1 MLSDVNLLCQPE
13 RDPSMLRNRN
23 QFLKHEIPIV
33 ERDLEVR
40 HGEVERV
47 EKSLTRKIIG
57 RYRRWVLRNRHGVP
71 IKAYETIVVSMLN
84 RILGKG
90 NQDPEK
96 RYQRWLEAHELTF
109 ERIKA
114 IAATA
119 AAFPYRPLISVFISV
134 RGDVIENFLIRSID
148 SVRAQ
153 LYDHWE
159 VCIARDGASENHV
172 GMVIERFVAADPR
185 IREKRLPEGEF
196 VVFLDQHG
204 ELSRD
209 ALFEIVKRINR
220 NLQADLIY
228 WDEDKLDTK
237 GSRRTP
243 FFKPDWSPDLI
254 LSMNYVGKSVAIR
267 KNLLDTIGGLRS
279 EHGAEQ
285 TYDLLLR
292 AAERTQEIDHI
303 PKVLYH
309 QHGANSSSQQVQM
322 VEEALRRRGLC
333 GKVETSEGK
342 HHSVRYEIRGDPSVS
357 IIIPTRDKW
366 QLLKKCIDSIAQKT
380 DYPNY
385 EIVVLDNDSS
395 DPATFK
401 YFREVS
407 PQARVLRC
415 PGPFN
420 FSAISNRGAAEA
432 RGDFLLFLNNDTEV
446 LRPDWMRAL
455 IEQAQRPEVGAVG
468 AKLLFSDGRIQHA
481 GIVLGI
487 DGVAGHAFRLV
498 PDDVPNPQLAN
509 VIRNCSGVT
518 GACMTIRRSLFDQLG
533 GFDQSLAIDF
543 NDVDLCLRLRR
554 LGYLIVYTPLALL
567 HHHESATRR
576 GFRREPYQEIFLRRW
591 GNYINNGDPY
601 YNRNLT
607 LVSEDWNVAT

>member
-1 MLSDVNLLCQPE
+1 MLSDVNLLCRAE
-13 RDPSMLRNRN
+13 SDPLMLRNRN
-23 QFLKHEIPIV
+23 EFLKHEIPIV
-33 ERDLEVR
+33 ERDFKVR
-40 HGEVERV
+40 HGEAERG
-47 EKSLTRKIIG
+47 EKSLTGKIVGI
-57 RYRRWVLRNRHGVP
+57 YRRWATRNRHGVP
-71 IKAYETIVVSMLN
+71 ISAYETIVVSMLN
-84 RILGKG
+84 RIVGNRDPGKG
-90 NQDPEK
+90 
-96 RYQRWLEAHELTF
+96 YQRWVEAHELTS
-109 ERIKA
+109 EGIKA

-119 AAFPYRPLISVFISV
+119 AAFPHRPLISVFISV
-134 RGDVIENFLIRSID
+134 RGDVMENFLVRAID

-153 LYDHWE
+153 IYDNWE
-159 VCIARDGASENHV
+159 LCFARDAGSEERVGAE
-172 GMVIERFVAADPR
+172 IDQFVADDTR
-185 IREKRLPEGEF
+185 IRETRLPKGEF
-196 VVFLDQHG
+196 VILLDQHG

-209 ALFEIVKRINR
+209 AVFEIVRRING

-228 WDEDKLDTK
+228 WDEDKLDAK

-267 KNLLDTIGGLRS
+267 RNLLDEIGGLRS
-279 EHGAEQ
+279 EHDAEQ

-292 AAERTQEIDHI
+292 AAERTPEIDHI

-333 GKVETSEGK
+333 GKVETSDGR
-342 HHSVRYEIRGDPSVS
+342 HQFVRYEIRGDPRVS
-357 IIIPTRDKW
+357 IMIPTRDKW

-385 EIVVLDNDSS
+385 EIVILDNDSS

-407 PQARVLRC
+407 QRARVLPC

-420 FSAISNRGAAEA
+420 FSAISNRGAAAA

-446 LRPDWMRAL
+446 LRPGWMRAL

-481 GIVLGI
+481 GVVLGI

-498 PDDVPNPQLAN
+498 PDNVPNSELAN
-509 VIRNCSGVT
+509 VIRNCSAVT

-533 GFDQSLAIDF
+533 GFDQSLAVDF

-576 GFRREPYQEIFLRRW
+576 GFPREPYQEIFLRRW
-591 GNYINNGDPY
+591 GDYINNGDPY